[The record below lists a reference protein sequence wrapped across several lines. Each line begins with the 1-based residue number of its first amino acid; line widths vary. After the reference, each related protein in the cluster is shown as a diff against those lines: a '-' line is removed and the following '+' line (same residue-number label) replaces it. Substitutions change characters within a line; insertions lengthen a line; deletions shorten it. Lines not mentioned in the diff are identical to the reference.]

1 VANGIGHHQLKASF
15 GGGVIMY
22 STVKDEC
29 KKFEGEV
36 TLPTPAT
43 EHSAGWD
50 FVLREEIVL
59 PPFGRTITYLDVKC
73 ELHEGEVLFILPR
86 SSLGIKKGVML
97 QNTVG
102 VIDKDYFENP
112 DNDGNIAI
120 ALFNTSAMVVK
131 LDKGERVA
139 QGIILLHA
147 TRAHNVSTLREG
159 GIGSTGRA

>member
-1 VANGIGHHQLKASF
+1 
-15 GGGVIMY
+15 MY
-22 STVKDEC
+22 SAVKDEC

-36 TLPTPAT
+36 ILPAPAT
-43 EHSAGWD
+43 KDSAGWD
-50 FVLREEIVL
+50 FVLREEITL
-59 PPFGRTITYLDVKC
+59 PPFGRTITFLDVKC
-73 ELHEGEVLFILPR
+73 ELNAGEVLLIFPR

-102 VIDKDYFENP
+102 VIDKDYFENEG
-112 DNDGNIAI
+112 NDGNIAV

-147 TRAHNVSTLREG
+147 TREHNVSTVREG
-159 GIGSTGRA
+159 GTGSTGRV